1 LPHEA
6 AICGRLST
14 VREEKWRREPR
25 PASHRAAPHH
35 AAARVRRADADRRH
49 WWLLLPALLPL
60 VTPLYNRD
68 EPRLFGMPFFYW
80 FQLGLA
86 ALATAV
92 MTTVYL
98 VTRKR

>member
-6 AICGRLST
+6 PIYGRLRI
-14 VREEKWRREPR
+14 VREEKWRRDPR

-35 AAARVRRADADRRH
+35 AARVPRADADRLH

-60 VTPLYNRD
+60 ATPLYNRD